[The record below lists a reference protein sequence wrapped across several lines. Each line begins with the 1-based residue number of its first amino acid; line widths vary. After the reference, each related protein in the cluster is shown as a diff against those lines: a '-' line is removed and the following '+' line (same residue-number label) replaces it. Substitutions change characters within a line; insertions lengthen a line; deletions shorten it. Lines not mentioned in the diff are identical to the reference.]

1 MEKFNF
7 ETMELNRL
15 KENAEEKSISQI
27 LEETKD
33 FAKIAKDKE
42 VEKVYLRDDI
52 VEKIQHNVENLKLI
66 ESFFPHFKDIFLNGV
81 TYSDGSTQKSV
92 VDALMEKP
100 YQEKLNQFLTDVRK
114 NKDNS
119 LQDFHNYMTYHDL
132 SANPVEVAT
141 TFDVSQ
147 EAIPIIIQHLEQNNI
162 IEIDPLISKSFILI
176 SRIAKLYCFYGYYME
191 DIGCPAQYTAQST
204 AFEGM
209 KQIFTDLIS
218 IICDLT
224 KNAD

>member
-33 FAKIAKDKE
+33 FVKMTKDKE
-42 VEKVYLRDDI
+42 IEKVYLRDDI
-52 VEKIQHNVENLKLI
+52 VEKIQCNVENLKLI
-66 ESFFPHFKDIFLNGV
+66 EDFFPYFKDIFLNDV
-81 TYSDGSTQKSV
+81 TYSDGFIKKSV

-100 YQEKLNQFLTDVRK
+100 YQKKLNQFLTDVRK

-132 SANPVEVAT
+132 SANPVEVTA
-141 TFDVSQ
+141 TFDVLP
-147 EAIPIIIQHLEQNNI
+147 EAIHIIIQHLEQNNI
-162 IEIDPLISKSFILI
+162 IKIDPLISKSFILI
-176 SRIAKLYCFYGYYME
+176 SRISKLYCFYGYYME
-191 DIGCPAQYTAQST
+191 DISCPAQYTAEST

-209 KQIFTDLIS
+209 KQIFIDLIS

-224 KNAD
+224 EKAD